1 MSLSAVGNEKYASLP
16 VLKGDEAR
24 DIDLKVT
31 DQVGRIRILESV
43 ASRLADALH
52 YHILQDASAI
62 DTPLMFVA
70 GKGNNGANAMA
81 AARLLHFRGFN
92 KISVVTLFDASTA
105 LRPNT
110 QEQLDLLKTFLG
122 EDKIFSLDFD
132 KIQNFADGVL
142 VDGVLGTG
150 IADPPRGV
158 SKQAIEAMNANDSSK
173 VLSIDIPSG
182 LNHIS
187 GDAPGVCVQATW
199 TLNLHMFKSGQL
211 QPHAKQFVGELWSAE
226 TALSFIYFPEGYRE
240 KFQSFYRS
248 GPIQKVDTD

>member
-1 MSLSAVGNEKYASLP
+1 
-16 VLKGDEAR
+16 
-24 DIDLKVT
+24 
-31 DQVGRIRILESV
+31 
-43 ASRLADALH
+43 
-52 YHILQDASAI
+52 
-62 DTPLMFVA
+62 
-70 GKGNNGANAMA
+70 MA
-81 AARLLHFRGFN
+81 AARLLHFRGFTN
-92 KISVVTLFDASTA
+92 ISVVTLFDASTA

-110 QEQLDLLKTFLG
+110 QEQLDLLETFLG

-132 KIQNFADGVL
+132 KIHNFVNGGVL

-158 SKQAIEAMNANDSSK
+158 SKQAIEAMNANSSSSGSQ